1 MSSKSR
7 SYAGSFWLA
16 AVLALLCSGCGPAPE
31 PPTPT
36 PQPEQLETARV
47 SFSAS
52 DGKELSGTLFSS
64 EEEKDIGVVLAHM
77 GAHAANQNS
86 WLSFARYLAPRG
98 FGVLTFNFRQD
109 RSKLDLDVLA
119 AIAFLRDQGYQRIVC
134 MGASM
139 GGTASIQAAQ
149 EADLAGLVVISSL
162 YTTGSGSTGGA
173 LVVDR
178 QDLEGL
184 DLPKLFV
191 TTENDGNGVPAVIKA
206 MYAVSAEPKELKIFP
221 GDVHGT
227 DIFATSS
234 GEEFRDLLVDF
245 VEKLR

>member
-1 MSSKSR
+1 MTIKLR
-7 SYAGSFWLA
+7 SYTGPLWLA
-16 AVLALLCSGCGPAPE
+16 AMFALSCSGCSPAPE

-36 PQPEQLETARV
+36 PQQVETARV

-52 DGKELSGTLFSS
+52 DGKELSGTLFTSGDD
-64 EEEKDIGVVLAHM
+64 KDIGVVLAHM
-77 GAHAANQNS
+77 GAHGANQNS

-98 FGVLTFNFRQD
+98 FGVLTFNFRPD

-119 AIAFLRDQGYQRIVC
+119 AVEFLRGQGYQRIVC

-139 GGTASIQAAQ
+139 GGTASIRAAQ
-149 EADLAGLVVISSL
+149 EVDLAGLVVISSL
-162 YTTGSGSTGGA
+162 YTTGSGFTGGA

-184 DLPKLFV
+184 TLPKLFV
-191 TTENDGNGVPAVIKA
+191 TTENDGNGVPAVMKA
-206 MYAVSAEPKELKIFP
+206 MYAASAEPKELKVFP

-234 GEEFRDLLVDF
+234 GDEFRDLLVDF